1 MAVRRDAHTEP
12 PPRIRRRRNTFCLG
26 ANLARRE
33 IAVVFDELR
42 SRIPDIAV
50 TEEPAMLL
58 SSFIH
63 GIKRLPVSWTPPA

>member
-1 MAVRRDAHTEP
+1 M
-12 PPRIRRRRNTFCLG
+12 
-26 ANLARRE
+26 
-33 IAVVFDELR
+33 VFDELR
-42 SRIPDIAV
+42 TRIPDIAV